1 MTNCSEGKAGT
12 VHPECVG
19 EKHYSDDH
27 GTGSAQKMSKAPD
40 VDLEKAT
47 IPPGTVGGDIEH
59 NAGWIA
65 VPKFETVTNS
75 PSYMK
80 LGNTADY
87 DMYSYD
93 DGGQTKVLHV
103 PKGEDP
109 ARHFP
114 MRGGVKGPAVP
125 SDLQKDE
132 GGAMPDTTVANALE
146 KADSSDDP
154 DRHRKSA
161 EMLAQRNAEKN
172 KTKNKKDKAK
182 KDAKKKSDA
191 PEKED
196 APKEKPKPAS
206 DGRDKYDTKYKP
218 VQQWD
223 QRTPAERE
231 RGDPIPES
239 FQGKRTPMVQETPP
253 AGSTQHPQD
262 QHQYSR
268 KIPGDASGS
277 APKVA
282 MDPDGRVIP
291 TTRKVRDP
299 NAKARKGIS
308 SQPVEFK
315 PKVKPEEGE
324 EDPSQ
329 RKAGSANRMFERV
342 AEVINSAPNAKGNIA
357 PEKVAE
363 IVSRF
368 YTNPDTLSPRM
379 RGIVQGV
386 ADELTTDT
394 AAYTN
399 PRLETD
405 SETLGEA
412 DRIGQIKG
420 TGIHGEEPDENT
432 VYGDASNTE
441 VKKPNYQQKRGDF
454 DLKPKEAQHRDENIT
469 PNPNAGKTFTA
480 VIDDEFANR
489 PTNEA
494 EPKSPLFTQRGT
506 PMDQVRETKVAPQ
519 KTMQEVGK
527 DMGRIAETAEREA
540 GMPKERFT
548 PDISGHVQKSTDTKP
563 PSFSELM
570 KSKSDVRYSERGMPS
585 GMHPYGHNFNGQA
598 IPIQNGY
605 RQVFIQR
612 DEPVMPAPG
621 KMKITKN

>member
-40 VDLEKAT
+40 VDL
-47 IPPGTVGGDIEH
+47 
-59 NAGWIA
+59 
-65 VPKFETVTNS
+65 
-75 PSYMK
+75 
-80 LGNTADY
+80 
-87 DMYSYD
+87 
-93 DGGQTKVLHV
+93 
-103 PKGEDP
+103 
-109 ARHFP
+109 
-114 MRGGVKGPAVP
+114 
-125 SDLQKDE
+125 QKDE

-146 KADSSDDP
+146 KADSSDDAE
-154 DRHRKSA
+154 RHKKSA
-161 EMLAQRNAEKN
+161 EMLAQRKAEQ
-172 KTKNKKDKAK
+172 KNKKNQ
-182 KDAKKKSDA
+182 KDRANKNAKKKSDT

-196 APKEKPKPAS
+196 APKEKPKPSS
-206 DGRDKYDTKYKP
+206 DGRDQYKTKYKP
-218 VQQWD
+218 IQQWD

-231 RGDPIPES
+231 QGDPIPES
-239 FQGKRTPMVQETPP
+239 FQRKRTPMVQETPP

-329 RKAGSANRMFERV
+329 RKAGTANQVIMRAVDVINQANAGSGRKPMTPEKA
-342 AEVINSAPNAKGNIA
+342 AEVI
-357 PEKVAE
+357 
-363 IVSRF
+363 SRF
-368 YTNPDTLSPRM
+368 YTKPDSLSPKM
-379 RGIVQGV
+379 RETIQGV
-386 ADELTTDT
+386 VDSMTTDT
-394 AAYTN
+394 ATYTN

-405 SETLGEA
+405 SDTLDEA
-412 DRIGQIKG
+412 DRIVQIKG
-420 TGIHGEEPDENT
+420 TGIHGEEPDEKT
-432 VYGDASNTE
+432 VYGDPSN
-441 VKKPNYQQKRGDF
+441 VKVKTPNFQQNRGDF
-454 DLKPKEAQHRDENIT
+454 NLKPKEAQHRDENII
-469 PNPNAGKTFTA
+469 PNPNVGETFTA

-527 DMGRIAETAEREA
+527 DVGRIAETAKREA

-548 PDISGHVQKSTDTKP
+548 PDISGHTQKSTDAKP

-605 RQVFIQR
+605 RQVFISR

>member
-40 VDLEKAT
+40 VDL
-47 IPPGTVGGDIEH
+47 
-59 NAGWIA
+59 
-65 VPKFETVTNS
+65 
-75 PSYMK
+75 
-80 LGNTADY
+80 
-87 DMYSYD
+87 
-93 DGGQTKVLHV
+93 
-103 PKGEDP
+103 
-109 ARHFP
+109 
-114 MRGGVKGPAVP
+114 
-125 SDLQKDE
+125 QKDE

-146 KADSSDDP
+146 KADSSDDAE
-154 DRHRKSA
+154 RHKKSA
-161 EMLAQRNAEKN
+161 EMLAQRKAEQ
-172 KTKNKKDKAK
+172 KNKKNQ
-182 KDAKKKSDA
+182 KDRANKNAKKKSDT
-191 PEKED
+191 PEKEG
-196 APKEKPKPAS
+196 APKEKPMPSS
-206 DGRDKYDTKYKP
+206 DGRDKYYTKYKP
-218 VQQWD
+218 IQQWD

-282 MDPDGRVIP
+282 TDPEGRVIP

-315 PKVKPEEGE
+315 PKVKPAEGE

-329 RKAGSANRMFERV
+329 KKAGTANQVIMRAVDVINQANAGSGRKPMTPEKA
-342 AEVINSAPNAKGNIA
+342 AEVI
-357 PEKVAE
+357 
-363 IVSRF
+363 SRF
-368 YTNPDTLSPRM
+368 YTKPESLSPKM
-379 RGIVQGV
+379 RETIQGV
-386 ADELTTDT
+386 VDSMTADT
-394 AAYTN
+394 ATYTN

-454 DLKPKEAQHRDENIT
+454 NLKPKEAQHRGENIT
-469 PNPNAGKTFTA
+469 PNPNVGETFTA

-527 DMGRIAETAEREA
+527 DMGRIAETAKREA
-540 GMPKERFT
+540 GMPEKRFT
-548 PDISGHVQKSTDTKP
+548 PDISGHVQKSTDAKP

>member
-40 VDLEKAT
+40 VDL
-47 IPPGTVGGDIEH
+47 
-59 NAGWIA
+59 
-65 VPKFETVTNS
+65 
-75 PSYMK
+75 
-80 LGNTADY
+80 
-87 DMYSYD
+87 
-93 DGGQTKVLHV
+93 
-103 PKGEDP
+103 
-109 ARHFP
+109 
-114 MRGGVKGPAVP
+114 
-125 SDLQKDE
+125 QKDE

-154 DRHRKSA
+154 DRHKKSA

-172 KTKNKKDKAK
+172 KAKNKKDKAR

-196 APKEKPKPAS
+196 APKEKPKPSS

-368 YTNPDTLSPRM
+368 YTNPDSLSPRM

-394 AAYTN
+394 ATYTN

-405 SETLGEA
+405 SDTLADA
-412 DRIGQIKG
+412 DRIGQWKG
-420 TGIHGEEPDENT
+420 TGVQGEQPAEDT
-432 VYGDASNTE
+432 VYGNDSNVE
-441 VKKPNYQQKRGDF
+441 VRKPNYQEKRGDYN
-454 DLKPKEAQHRDENIT
+454 LTPQQAEHRKENIT
-469 PNPNAGKTFTA
+469 PNPNVGETFTA
-480 VIDDEFANR
+480 VIDDEHASK
-489 PTNEA
+489 PTNAA
-494 EPKSPLFTQRGT
+494 EPDSPLFTQRGT

-527 DMGRIAETAEREA
+527 DMGRIAATAEREA

-548 PDISGHVQKSTDTKP
+548 PDISGNVQKSADSKP

-570 KSKSDVRYSERGMPS
+570 KSKGDVRYSERGMPS